1 MNAQPAAVLRA
12 LRRELRKAKFHL
24 HRVVIGVR
32 ELGID
37 DAACQYGNIVRNE
50 EAVEGDLEVR
60 LRVPRGVRVAAA
72 RHRIVRVER
81 RDQTKAVRDVLCRQ
95 RLCSRVCLSA
105 DPKDLRAVA

>member
-1 MNAQPAAVLRA
+1 M
-12 LRRELRKAKFHL
+12 
-24 HRVVIGVR
+24 IGVR

-81 RDQTKAVRDVLCRQ
+81 RDQTKAVRDILCRQ
-95 RLCSRVCLSA
+95 RLRPGVCLPA
-105 DPKDLRAVA
+105 DAEDLRLSPKRSLLKSPPQMT